1 MSTPRTKRQFAGA
14 ASDPAQRRITSFFPN
29 NPTGTPSTTTA
40 ARGPLNAPILP
51 AKVQSDLLNVGMRVR
66 KALADGGPTSS
77 QKKLPGAPGAFHL
90 WHDDNNPLDNSN
102 KPLPTPATY
111 ITSGGELAPY
121 AGIHKVGGLAVQPG
135 FSVPSSQESVVSM
148 TSASEA
154 MAVSAAATG
163 GNRKRIFDDEEE
175 EDGGSDGPTPP
186 HAGPWRRREEWIESE
201 ISPRSVAPAGW
212 GNARIMAV
220 PRRSGRSGG
229 ADKAAG
235 AWAVGAG
242 AAQMGQENMVVDD
255 FDEAPF
261 LAVEDEEGRMEM

>member
-29 NPTGTPSTTTA
+29 NPTGTTSTTT

-77 QKKLPGAPGAFHL
+77 QKKLPAAPGAFHL
-90 WHDDNNPLDNSN
+90 WHDDNNSLDNNNN

-135 FSVPSSQESVVSM
+135 FSVPSSQESMASM
-148 TSASEA
+148 RSASEA
-154 MAVSAAATG
+154 MGVSAAATG
-163 GNRKRIFDDEEE
+163 GNRKRIFDEE
-175 EDGGSDGPTPP
+175 EDDGVSDGPTPP

-220 PRRSGRSGG
+220 PRRSGRNGG
-229 ADKAAG
+229 ADKTAG
-235 AWAVGAG
+235 AWAAAG
-242 AAQMGQENMVVDD
+242 GSAQMGQENMVVDD

-261 LAVEDEEGRMEM
+261 LTVEDEEGRMEM

>member
-29 NPTGTPSTTTA
+29 NPTGTLPSTVA

-51 AKVQSDLLNVGMRVR
+51 AKVQSDLVNVGMRVR
-66 KALADGGPTSS
+66 KALAERG
-77 QKKLPGAPGAFHL
+77 QKLPDPAFHL
-90 WHDDNNPLDNSN
+90 WNDDTPASSLDN
-102 KPLPTPATY
+102 KPLPASSTTY
-111 ITSGGELAPY
+111 TTTGGGELAPY
-121 AGIHKVGGLAVQPG
+121 SGIHKVGGLSVQPG
-135 FSVPSSQESVVSM
+135 FSTPSSQESMAST

-163 GNRKRIFDDEEE
+163 NRKRIFDE
-175 EDGGSDGPTPP
+175 EDDAASEWPTPP

-220 PRRSGRSGG
+220 PRRSGRS
-229 ADKAAG
+229 DKAQA
-235 AWAVGAG
+235 ARAAAG
-242 AAQMGQENMVVDD
+242 AAQLGQENMVVDD

-261 LAVEDEEGRMEM
+261 LALEDEEGRMDM

>member
-29 NPTGTPSTTTA
+29 NPTGTTTSSSAFA

-51 AKVQSDLLNVGMRVR
+51 AKIQSDLVNVGMRVR
-66 KALADGGPTSS
+66 KALAERG
-77 QKKLPGAPGAFHL
+77 QKLPDPAFHL
-90 WHDDNNPLDNSN
+90 WNDDAPASSLD
-102 KPLPTPATY
+102 KPLPASSTTY
-111 ITSGGELAPY
+111 TTTGGELAPY
-121 AGIHKVGGLAVQPG
+121 SGIHKVGGLSVQPG
-135 FSVPSSQESVVSM
+135 FPVPSSQESTAS
-148 TSASEA
+148 TSEA

-163 GNRKRIFDDEEE
+163 NRKRIFDE
-175 EDGGSDGPTPP
+175 EDDGASDGPTPP

-220 PRRSGRSGG
+220 PRRSGRS
-229 ADKAAG
+229 DKAQA
-235 AWAVGAG
+235 ARTAAG
-242 AAQMGQENMVVDD
+242 AAQLGQENMVVDD

-261 LAVEDEEGRMEM
+261 LALEDEEGRMDM

>member
-29 NPTGTPSTTTA
+29 NPTGSTTTTA

-77 QKKLPGAPGAFHL
+77 QKKILPAPGAFHL
-90 WHDDNNPLDNSN
+90 WHDDDNSLAN
-102 KPLPTPATY
+102 KPLATPATY
-111 ITSGGELAPY
+111 TTSGGELAPY

-135 FSVPSSQESVVSM
+135 FSVPSSQESMASM

-154 MAVSAAATG
+154 MGVSAAAVG
-163 GNRKRIFDDEEE
+163 GNRKRIFDEEE
-175 EDGGSDGPTPP
+175 EDDGGSDGPTPP

-229 ADKAAG
+229 ADKAAS
-235 AWAVGAG
+235 AWAAAG

>member
-1 MSTPRTKRQFAGA
+1 MSTPRSKRQFAGA

-29 NPTGTPSTTTA
+29 NPTGSTTTTA

-77 QKKLPGAPGAFHL
+77 QKKILPAPGAFHL
-90 WHDDNNPLDNSN
+90 WHDDVNSLAN
-102 KPLPTPATY
+102 KPLATPATY

-135 FSVPSSQESVVSM
+135 FSVPSSQESMASM

-154 MAVSAAATG
+154 MGVSAAAVG
-163 GNRKRIFDDEEE
+163 GNRKRIFDEEE
-175 EDGGSDGPTPP
+175 EDDGGSDGPTPP

-201 ISPRSVAPAGW
+201 VSPRSVAPAGW

-229 ADKAAG
+229 ADKAAS
-235 AWAVGAG
+235 AWAAAG

-261 LAVEDEEGRMEM
+261 LAVEDDEGRMEL